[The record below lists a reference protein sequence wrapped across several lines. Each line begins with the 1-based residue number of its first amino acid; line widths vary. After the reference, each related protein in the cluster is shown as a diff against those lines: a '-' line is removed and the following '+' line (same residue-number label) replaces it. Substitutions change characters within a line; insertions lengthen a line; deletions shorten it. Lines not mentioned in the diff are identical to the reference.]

1 MTCAGR
7 AVAAVEGRGRRH
19 GDGRDA
25 AALGQVLEAAAVAQA
40 PPASADAVTETK
52 HSHLLTLFAVEFR
65 PY

>member
-40 PPASADAVTETK
+40 PPASADAVTESRG
-52 HSHLLTLFAVEFR
+52 HSHLLTLFAVKFR
-65 PY
+65 